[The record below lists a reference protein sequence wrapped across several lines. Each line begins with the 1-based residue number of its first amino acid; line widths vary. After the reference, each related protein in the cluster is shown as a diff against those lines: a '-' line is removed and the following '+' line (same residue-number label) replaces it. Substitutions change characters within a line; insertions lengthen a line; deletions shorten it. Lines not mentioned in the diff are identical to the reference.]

1 MYHRLII
8 VCAIVFYSYGGWC
21 TPTLHLFDNQSTAE
35 PFGKIEGPC
44 CFGGWSDMC
53 FSFKFFTSYF
63 KSPKKTGD
71 VALITKKKPS
81 SAADAV
87 VQLFTDASVFT
98 INFNESARL
107 TASQKTSVLAGQ
119 LLADYMW

>member
-1 MYHRLII
+1 
-8 VCAIVFYSYGGWC
+8 
-21 TPTLHLFDNQSTAE
+21 
-35 PFGKIEGPC
+35 
-44 CFGGWSDMC
+44 MC